1 MEFEERLAKF
11 STEFQELLNTHSL
24 AAVEEVI
31 FTDKLGHKH
40 VVENGPFHAQVRI
53 YEKPKEHGTKRATK
67 KAD

>member
-11 STEFQELLNTHSL
+11 STEFQELLEKHDLL
-24 AAVEEVI
+24 AIEEVMFI
-31 FTDKLGHKH
+31 DKLGNQHI
-40 VVENGPFHAQVRI
+40 VENGPFRARVRI